1 MEQND
6 NRREA
11 CGIVLFF
18 LALALILMFY
28 LPSGITGVAGSAV
41 RDVGFG
47 LIGSA
52 ANLIPAFILY
62 AAIDFFFE
70 KRQGVA
76 KFRVL
81 TVIVIIF
88 AVSAFLAAV
97 TMDFDHFRTLAVNS
111 KGEHTATAAIS
122 LLWQSGVDK
131 SLISK
136 TTESFVLPGGVIG
149 GMIALALYTAVG
161 KVLTC
166 LTLALFF
173 ILQVVLVFRVSLKK
187 TARKTADAIGN
198 AVARKRAGNVNHY
211 RPQPGAAVYTGSDTR
226 IQKNG
231 TYDAVN
237 KAVGYSGQG
246 ASMRSQPRRDPFQP
260 AIPVDSKTGFIDVT
274 DPAFGVRQQEEGI
287 LNYENRTVDTTQEHP
302 EADFTYTAMPKNA
315 PLHRPSEMKRPSFL
329 PEKKEQDFFDLT
341 PETDERP
348 FGGNVVESGSDY
360 TGADEMYEITD
371 DAPSVSDYRSTERG
385 SVRAPVM
392 PGTDKPVNKTSR
404 RTSSSDNAAIPV
416 NRNTDV
422 SGFSQTEGRIIE
434 GAGDR
439 SAKTASDVSFNK
451 QPAVRRRKGAY
462 TPAPT
467 SKLEADSVKTT
478 AKESNA
484 QLQMKARK
492 LEEALRSFG
501 IESKVVDITY
511 GPSITRF
518 ELTIATGTKVS
529 RVVNL
534 QEDIKLAMA
543 AVSVRIEAPIPG
555 KSAIGIEI
563 PNDKSSVVHLRS
575 LLETPEFKK
584 SSPLTVA
591 LGRDI
596 PGKPI
601 YCDLAKMPHLLI
613 AGSTGSGKSVCINSI
628 LTSILCHATPDQVR
642 MIMIDPKVVELAV
655 YNGIP
660 HLYMPVV
667 TKAKEAAATLAWAV
681 AEMNRRYSLFA
692 ENSVRDIAGYNEY
705 LTYNGEKPLPLVL
718 IVIDELADLMTV
730 AAKEVE
736 DHIARLAAM
745 ARAAGLHLVIATQR
759 PSVDVITGVIKSNV
773 PSRIAFAVSSG
784 VDSRT
789 ILDSVGAEKLL
800 GKGDMLY
807 APLSAPKPV
816 RGQGAFLK
824 DAEVEAIV
832 NYLKQNYGPDY
843 DQTIIDSVANGTAGG
858 GAEASSGG
866 DDQEG
871 DDLFEK
877 AVEVVIEYG
886 SASVSILQRR
896 LGVGYPRAAR
906 LIDVLERKHII
917 GPFEGSK
924 PRKVLITQTDWL
936 EMQSK
941 GDV

>member
-11 CGIVLFF
+11 AGIVLFF

-28 LPSGITGVAGSAV
+28 LPDGITGVAGNTV
-41 RDVGFG
+41 RELGFG

-70 KRQGVA
+70 KRKGVA

-97 TMDFDHFRTLAVNS
+97 TMDFDHFRTLAVNDR
-111 KGEHTATAAIS
+111 GDRTATAAIS
-122 LLWQSGVDK
+122 LLWQSGVDG
-131 SLISK
+131 SLIQK
-136 TTESFVLPGGVIG
+136 TADSFVLPGGVIG
-149 GMIALALYTAVG
+149 GMIALGLYTAVG

-187 TARKTADAIGN
+187 TAKKTADAIGN
-198 AVARKRAGNVNHY
+198 AVSRKRAEAVRHY
-211 RPQPGAAVYTGSDTR
+211 SNGQGATVYSGADQRSYKYAPDDTVSR
-226 IQKNG
+226 
-231 TYDAVN
+231 
-237 KAVGYSGQG
+237 AVGYSSRG
-246 ASMRSQPRRDPFQP
+246 ASMRRTARKDPFQP

-274 DPAFGVRQQEEGI
+274 DPAFGVRQQEDGI
-287 LNYENRTVDTTQEHP
+287 LNYENRAVDTTQAHP

-329 PEKKEQDFFDLT
+329 PEKKEQDFIDLT
-341 PETDERP
+341 PVVEDMP
-348 FGGNVVESGSDY
+348 FGGTVVEDTSS
-360 TGADEMYEITD
+360 ADEMYEITD

-385 SVRAPVM
+385 SVRTPVM
-392 PGTDKPVNKTSR
+392 PGTEPLRKSTSG
-404 RTSSSDNAAIPV
+404 RTAASDDGAIPV
-416 NRNTDV
+416 NRNTDIK
-422 SGFSQTEGRIIE
+422 GFSNTEGRIIE

-439 SAKTASDVSFNK
+439 SAKSNSGLSYNQRT
-451 QPAVRRRKGAY
+451 PVRRRKGAFA
-462 TPAPT
+462 PAPT
-467 SKLEADSVKTT
+467 TKLEPDSVKTT

-563 PNDKSSVVHLRS
+563 PNDKSSVVHLRG

-681 AEMNRRYSLFA
+681 AEMNRRYALFA
-692 ENSVRDIAGYNEY
+692 ENSVRDIAGYNEF

-824 DAEVEAIV
+824 DAEVEAV
-832 NYLKQNYGPDY
+832 VDYLKQNYGPDY
-843 DQTIIDSVANGTAGG
+843 DQSIIDSVANGTAGG
-858 GAEASSGG
+858 NADASSGG
-866 DDQEG
+866 DDSDG

-877 AVEVVIEYG
+877 AVEVVLEYG

-941 GDV
+941 GEG